1 MLNIE
6 VTVEREGLSV
16 TYPCKPLTIAT
27 YNPEEGELR
36 EHLRDRFA
44 IALSTDARLLS
55 TKERVTGVDNVL
67 GFSGGLQ
74 HQSSD
79 EAEKRLNQAEI
90 DEQCLRTKVELSR
103 MIMSRRVNITCDQLK
118 YICEEACRAGTEG
131 QRAEIYATQVAKAS
145 AALDGRDEV
154 NANDLKV
161 GVQLSILPRAT
172 VYPGNVEYEDE
183 IGSTETSSSLPPPS
197 STSQPPTIM
206 EQSDMENDNTN
217 SEEEKSDDDDTSTEM
232 EEDPDNEPEELAI
245 PEEFMFGVEE
255 VKVNPNLLKFSK
267 WTRKGRGGKR
277 NKIFSLLRG
286 RFVKAIFPRGGGRS
300 RLAVGATLRAAAP
313 HQKYRREHSIG
324 TNREGR
330 PVLVE
335 KEDFRIKKMSR
346 KAGTLVIFLVDASGS
361 MALNRMEAAKG
372 AAIELLAEAYKSRDQ
387 ISLISFHSNQAEVLV
402 PPPKSMALTK
412 NRLETMPCGGG
423 SPLAHALMLAA
434 QVGLN
439 TIKVKQAVGRVVI
452 VCITDG
458 RANIPLE
465 LSDTGSWS
473 GGKNMPSRGFLKE
486 EVLACAQKLAAL
498 SDIDFVCVDTEDSFV
513 GTGMAK
519 DIVTAALGKYM
530 HIGKAEE
537 SEVAHI
543 VKQQLE

>member
-6 VTVEREGLSV
+6 VTVEREGLSA

-103 MIMSRRVNITCDQLK
+103 MRMSRRVNITCDQLK

-172 VYPGNVEYEDE
+172 VYPGNVDYEDE

-197 STSQPPTIM
+197 STSKPPPIM

-255 VKVNPNLLKFSK
+255 VKVDPNLLKFSK

-286 RFVKAIFPRGGGRS
+286 RFVKAIFQRGGGRS

-324 TNREGR
+324 TNREER

-335 KEDFRIKKMSR
+335 KDDFRIKKMSR

-387 ISLISFHSNQAEVLV
+387 ISLISFHDNRAEVLV
-402 PPPKSMALTK
+402 PPTKSMALTK
-412 NRLETMPCGGG
+412 KRLETMPCGGG

-473 GGKNMPSRGFLKE
+473 GGKNMPSRDFLKE

-498 SDIDFVCVDTEDSFV
+498 SVDFVCIDTEDSFV

-519 DIVTAALGKYM
+519 DIATAALGKYM

-537 SEVAHI
+537 SVVAHI